1 MRDYSKILPHLDGIK
16 KIADKFDGQDR
27 EVVLKMLFE
36 DAMTGGATLRSTA
49 GSAVANGELEMPTQ
63 KRRGR
68 PPGRKKN
75 TDVVLKTA
83 GRRGRPP
90 KAQATAFGRPK
101 TGRRGR
107 PPKAESIPTVKAA
120 PSLNNVSD
128 FLTRNGI
135 AENTVLKLFAIG
147 EESVMPVYESL
158 GTDKKSQAQVRVMLL
173 SCFAGAIAT
182 GQFIADLKAVR
193 EECKRFGVY
202 DNNFPGNLSRQEE
215 TIKRVSKSQV
225 ELTAAG
231 QDELANLL
239 KSL

>member
-36 DAMTGGATLRSTA
+36 DAMTGGATLKSTA
-49 GSAVANGELEMPTQ
+49 ASTVANAMVEMPAQ

-68 PPGRKKN
+68 PPGIKKKVN
-75 TDVVLKTA
+75 LVLKTP

-90 KAQATAFGRPK
+90 KAKTAAFGRPK

-107 PPKAESIPTVKAA
+107 PPKAESIPLVKAT

-128 FLTRNGI
+128 FLTKNDI
-135 AENTVLKLFAIG
+135 TENTVRKLFAIG

-158 GTDKKSQAQVRVMLL
+158 GTDKKSHAQVRIMLL

-182 GQFIADLKAVR
+182 GQFRADLKAVR

-215 TIKRVSKSQV
+215 TIKRASKSQI

-231 QDELANLL
+231 QYELAILL